1 MKERENQNR
10 RLDLWHNRA
19 TSTSEGGEMTKNKP
33 LNPNAITIE
42 EAFFAQE
49 NAKLLEKLREEAR
62 MKERRDSLRAVLRVD
77 DESVV
82 DALIEMDLYP
92 ETVVAFGLVP
102 MIEVAWADGEIS
114 PKEREAV
121 LVAAAARGVE
131 KGSTTYELLENWLQR
146 KHGPE
151 LLDTWK
157 QYVAAIS
164 AQLDG
169 AKNAALKERVLGQ
182 ARAVAEAAGGILG
195 LGFKVSASEEK
206 VLDELEA
213 AFDA

>member
-1 MKERENQNR
+1 
-10 RLDLWHNRA
+10 
-19 TSTSEGGEMTKNKP
+19 MTKFKP
-33 LNPNAITIE
+33 LNPDAITIE

-49 NAKLLEKLREEAR
+49 NAKLLERLRQEAR
-62 MKERRDSLRAVLRVD
+62 VQERREALRSALRVD
-77 DESVV
+77 DEGVI
-82 DALIEMDLYP
+82 DALIELDLYP

-102 MIEVAWADGEIS
+102 MVEVAWADGEIS
-114 PKEREAV
+114 TKEREAI
-121 LVAAAARGVE
+121 LEAAAGRGVE
-131 KGSTTYELLENWLQR
+131 KGSTTCELLENWLQR

-206 VLDELEA
+206 VLQELEA
-213 AFDA
+213 AFDV